1 MYRRIGFGL
10 LAILQLLFSL
20 DTLAQT
26 ARDEKTLWQ
35 PYYIS
40 PRTASESAALHINLS
55 GEWQLG
61 WRDTANSGVD
71 ELASQSKWIRAR
83 VPATVQMALH
93 YAGEL
98 PHPYYNLNFAVER
111 SNQSL
116 VFPLRNVS
124 YS

>member
-1 MYRRIGFGL
+1 M

-40 PRTASESAALHINLS
+40 PRTASESAELHINLS

-98 PHPYYNLNFAVER
+98 AASVLQPQFR
-111 SNQSL
+111 SGKIKSE
-116 VFPLRNVS
+116 FGIS
-124 YS
+124 TA